1 MFGPNSNPMQKKNL
15 AHIFEHRYWGFSN
28 THESMLQEKETA
40 FFRPFAPLVDDEDLV
55 DFLRHFMDQTRLL
68 ADVWS
73 TLPVHLFSVATL
85 QSLWYCMQ
93 LDIYFK
99 YFEMADQYE
108 ARQTVA
114 AAATAGLE
122 AGDLAGQVFSN
133 ENEEIET
140 VETLNRE
147 SAALENRRNVAWK
160 GKLREFLRLCSAEEK
175 ARRQEVDVSYQEAEE
190 TVRLQAY
197 QEKMGVIQR
206 FNQMKDDERRVE
218 KIMKKFKLGKWNLG
232 MSKNVFRYSKNQ
244 FDEELYDETL
254 YHMMP
259 LLQEGADQEA
269 LSPTGVSSGLQEGV
283 EEDVDEE
290 GNDVANEYEAE
301 DDEEGYELEYDE

>member
-1 MFGPNSNPMQKKNL
+1 
-15 AHIFEHRYWGFSN
+15 
-28 THESMLQEKETA
+28 
-40 FFRPFAPLVDDEDLV
+40 
-55 DFLRHFMDQTRLL
+55 
-68 ADVWS
+68 
-73 TLPVHLFSVATL
+73 
-85 QSLWYCMQ
+85 
-93 LDIYFK
+93 
-99 YFEMADQYE
+99 
-108 ARQTVA
+108 
-114 AAATAGLE
+114 
-122 AGDLAGQVFSN
+122 
-133 ENEEIET
+133 
-140 VETLNRE
+140 
-147 SAALENRRNVAWK
+147 
-160 GKLREFLRLCSAEEK
+160 
-175 ARRQEVDVSYQEAEE
+175 VSYQEAEE